1 MNPRPRARQ
10 PNRRPCALGVGLAL
24 TLGTLVFSLGPLAQD
39 ALGAVRV
46 GGGLGWVAGQ
56 PVLMGRAVVDLV
68 PLLVATV
75 AFDAELWAFSASG
88 QQFLPF
94 LSVSAFALVKLTAG
108 LAPII
113 SLSEAGIQ
121 LIAGTLAVKG
131 ALGFSLGPLELFAEG
146 IFLAAP
152 ANTVL
157 VDGPF
162 LAVGALL
169 GF

>member
-1 MNPRPRARQ
+1 
-10 PNRRPCALGVGLAL
+10 
-24 TLGTLVFSLGPLAQD
+24 
-39 ALGAVRV
+39 V

-56 PVLMGRAVVDLV
+56 PVLMGRVVVDVV

-75 AFDAELWAFSASG
+75 GLDAELWAFSAG
-88 QQFLPF
+88 HAQLLPF
-94 LSVSAFALVKLTAG
+94 LTVSAVVPVKLTAG
-108 LAPII
+108 LAPI
-113 SLSEAGIQ
+113 LSFSDVGGIRV
-121 LIAGTLAVKG
+121 IGSTLAVKG
-131 ALGFSLGPLELFAEG
+131 ALGLPLGPLELFAEG

-157 VDGPF
+157 PF